1 MVGHE
6 INRGTRRPRTKV
18 VAAPVTKEDSQK
30 GAPNVEEGSEMIR

>member
-6 INRGTRRPRTKV
+6 TNRGTRRPRTKV